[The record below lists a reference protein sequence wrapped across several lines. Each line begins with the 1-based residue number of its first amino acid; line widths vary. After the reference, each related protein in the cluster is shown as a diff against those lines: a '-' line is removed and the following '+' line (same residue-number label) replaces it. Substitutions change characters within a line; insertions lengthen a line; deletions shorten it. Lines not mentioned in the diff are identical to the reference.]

1 MKRVVAKS
9 LGFYDDKETTRLSI
23 VTEDG
28 PIYIDLNRNQ
38 CALLA
43 QELTAYVATLIRLH
57 P

>member
-28 PIYIDLNRNQ
+28 PIYIDLNKNQ